1 MKVGGAPG
9 LSEIQDIQERS
20 RSKLSEIEENRQTE
34 EREGEEYGEEANKFI
49 MSADHSQDISLAEDN
64 RPEKQAQNDYS
75 FGNLERISA
84 LQNPEDSIR

>member
-1 MKVGGAPG
+1 
-9 LSEIQDIQERS
+9 
-20 RSKLSEIEENRQTE
+20 
-34 EREGEEYGEEANKFI
+34 
-49 MSADHSQDISLAEDN
+49 MSADHSQDISLVEDN